1 MSTVPGLQMENNIS
15 LLNMHKQNAQPLH
28 SKHWETLIARI
39 SGWPLF
45 LVLLFSLK
53 GILVWLDHR
62 PMFFFGDSA
71 SYIWTALSGWLP
83 PDRSF
88 VYGYFI
94 RLVAVSTSSLLSLVF
109 VQVFLTGLAAIA
121 LAHLL
126 IRYFRVRSW
135 LAFTVALLTSL
146 EPLQLLYERYVMTE
160 TLALVVF
167 VFYIW
172 MAVHY
177 LEDPRIKW
185 LGMIQG
191 ISTLL
196 ISIRFA
202 FIPMVWICSSA
213 IPILAFPVIANRA
226 RSAGTKILGRPAIHL
241 IMSVFAL
248 FLFTTAYKHIN
259 GSLQHKPPAYSY
271 DSGFFV
277 LSFVMPILEP
287 EDFPDINLG
296 NGLLSDLNFP
306 VKDRRARSAHH
317 WLEGGAVD
325 RLQKIEPDRVKADA
339 IASQAAFRA
348 VTRKPVAFLK
358 LGWQTFTDYFD
369 RSYLQ
374 SSIKIDL
381 GDRRLDA
388 EFQELITTRFNYPK
402 DRSSAFDLQ
411 TITGRYFLHSGT
423 WFQLLLFLPIGWSLL
438 LVVLRD
444 DVHRRRALLLF
455 LISAICIGV
464 ALFLVERPVPRYLHI
479 AAWLFLLMAGVGLNS
494 FFADQK

>member
-1 MSTVPGLQMENNIS
+1 MN
-15 LLNMHKQNAQPLH
+15 KQNTKPLH
-28 SKHWETLIARI
+28 VKLGKTLITRI
-39 SGWPLF
+39 SGRPLF
-45 LVLLFSLK
+45 LMLMFSLK
-53 GILVWLDHR
+53 GILVWIDHR
-62 PMFFFGDSA
+62 PMFFLGDSA

-94 RLVAVSTSSLLSLVF
+94 RLTAVSTSSLLSLIF
-109 VQVFLTGLAAIA
+109 VQAFLAGLAALV

-126 IRYFRVRSW
+126 IRYFRVRPW
-135 LAFTVALLTSL
+135 LAFTVALLASL

-160 TLALVVF
+160 TLALAVF
-167 VFYIW
+167 VFYLW

-185 LGMIQG
+185 LGTIQG
-191 ISTLL
+191 IATLL

-226 RSAGTKILGRPAIHL
+226 RSAGTKIWDRPAIHL

-271 DSGFFV
+271 DSGFFA

-287 EDFPDINLG
+287 EDFPDVNLG
-296 NGLLSDLNFP
+296 NRLLSDLNFP
-306 VKDRRARSAHH
+306 VKDRRARSTHH
-317 WLEGGAVD
+317 WMEGGTVD

-348 VTRKPVAFLK
+348 VIRKPVAFLK
-358 LGWQTFTDYFD
+358 LGWHTFTDYFD

-388 EFQELITTRFNYPK
+388 EFQELMTTHFHYPS
-402 DRSSAFDLQ
+402 DRSSALDLQ
-411 TITGRYFLHSGT
+411 TITGRYFLHSET
-423 WFQLLLFLPIGWSLL
+423 WFQLLLFLPIGWGLL

-444 DVHRRRALLLF
+444 DVHRRRALLLC

-464 ALFLVERPVPRYLHI
+464 ALFLVELPVPRYLHV
-479 AAWLFLLMAGVGLNS
+479 AAWLFLLMAGVGLNRFLS
-494 FFADQK
+494 TKNNYNQ